1 MSRWKSSLAGSL
13 LINCLLLTGGALY
26 LNYSAPEPNAKPE
39 AIEMEIVSDDAAPSA
54 PQISAPKQQQVDIPP
69 SPTREEVQQMVND
82 APNTIPVEDK
92 KVDDKTPT
100 PPMSQNQN
108 QGQNDSTAQDP
119 TDGQNQSVGG
129 NEGEGKVDKSEG
141 LRPIS
146 RPYPSIPEVPKA
158 QAVGDTIVVR
168 LYVGTSGNVTSVDVI
183 ESSGYGPA
191 DDAVVSAVYGWSFYP
206 AKDSDGNP
214 VEATATQRFHV
225 DIK

>member
-39 AIEMEIVSDDAAPSA
+39 AIEMEIVSDDAAPSV
-54 PQISAPKQQQVDIPP
+54 PQISAPKQQKVDIPP
-69 SPTREEVQQMVND
+69 PPTREEVQQMVND

-119 TDGQNQSVGG
+119 IDGQNQSVGG

>member
-54 PQISAPKQQQVDIPP
+54 PQISAPKQQKVDIPP
-69 SPTREEVQQMVND
+69 PPTREEVQQMVNN
-82 APNTIPVEDK
+82 APNIIPVEDK

-100 PPMSQNQN
+100 PPMLQNQN

-119 TDGQNQSVGG
+119 TDGQNQSGGG

-168 LYVGTSGNVTSVDVI
+168 LYVGTSGNVTSVDII

-191 DDAVVSAVYGWSFYP
+191 DDAVESAVYGWSFYP

>member
-39 AIEMEIVSDDAAPSA
+39 AIEMEIVSGDAAPSA
-54 PQISAPKQQQVDIPP
+54 PQISAPKQQKVDIPP
-69 SPTREEVQQMVND
+69 PPTREEVQQMVND

-119 TDGQNQSVGG
+119 TDGQNQSGGG

>member
-13 LINCLLLTGGALY
+13 LINCLLLTGSALY

-54 PQISAPKQQQVDIPP
+54 PQISAPKQQKVDIPP
-69 SPTREEVQQMVND
+69 PPTREEVQQMVND

-100 PPMSQNQN
+100 PPMPQNQN

-119 TDGQNQSVGG
+119 TDGQNQSGDG

-141 LRPIS
+141 LHPIS

>member
-39 AIEMEIVSDDAAPSA
+39 AIEMEIVSDDATPSA
-54 PQISAPKQQQVDIPP
+54 PQISAPKQQKVDIPP
-69 SPTREEVQQMVND
+69 PLTREEVQQMVND

-108 QGQNDSTAQDP
+108 QGQNDSTAQDQI
-119 TDGQNQSVGG
+119 DGQNQSSGG

>member
-13 LINCLLLTGGALY
+13 LINCLLLTGGTVY
-26 LNYSAPEPNAKPE
+26 LNYSAPEANVKPE

-54 PQISAPKQQQVDIPP
+54 PQISAPKQQKVDIPP
-69 SPTREEVQQMVND
+69 PPTKEEVQQMMKD

-92 KVDDKTPT
+92 KVDDNTPT
-100 PPMSQNQN
+100 PPMPQNQN
-108 QGQNDSTAQDP
+108 QGQSDSI
-119 TDGQNQSVGG
+119 NQSQTSGQEQSGGG
-129 NEGEGKVDKSEG
+129 NEGKGQVDKSEG

-206 AKDSDGNP
+206 AKDFNGNP
-214 VEATATQRFHV
+214 IEASAIQRFKV

>member
-108 QGQNDSTAQDP
+108 QGQNDSTAQDQI
-119 TDGQNQSVGG
+119 DGQNQSSGG

-146 RPYPSIPEVPKA
+146 RPYPLIPEVPKA

>member
-54 PQISAPKQQQVDIPP
+54 PQISAPKQQKVDIPP
-69 SPTREEVQQMVND
+69 PLTREEVQQMVND

-108 QGQNDSTAQDP
+108 QGQNDSTAQDQI
-119 TDGQNQSVGG
+119 DGQNQSSGG

>member
-92 KVDDKTPT
+92 KIDDSNE
-100 PPMSQNQN
+100 PPVRQTLNN
-108 QGQNDSTAQDP
+108 NNDSND
-119 TDGQNQSVGG
+119 NN
-129 NEGEGKVDKSEG
+129 NELDNNNNNNNPPKKTG
-141 LRPIS
+141 LARQ
-146 RPYPSIPEVPKA
+146 A
-158 QAVGDTIVVR
+158 QALYAPKPVVPQIGEKDKINDSVVVKYYVNEQGTVDWVEIV
-168 LYVGTSGNVTSVDVI
+168 
-183 ESSGYGPA
+183 ESSGN
-191 DDAVVSAVYGWSFYP
+191 DAVDEAVKAQILSWQYEPELKDDGEVDFAIITRRVLLDYP
-206 AKDSDGNP
+206 D
-214 VEATATQRFHV
+214 
-225 DIK
+225 